1 MAGACEVRVLR
12 GGLVESVHDVA
23 VVGVGPGGAVA
34 FATDGAAELAVFL
47 RSAAKPFQAAP
58 AVAAGALEPF
68 GLDDR
73 HLALAC
79 ASHVATP
86 EHVALAAEILE
97 AAGLDETALQCG
109 PGDDGRTLTHG
120 CSGNHALGLAL
131 CVQEGWPTASYL
143 EASHPLQEAY
153 RATIAELAGMAPE
166 EAGDGCGMRAYRLP
180 LGRYA
185 AMFGALG
192 AAGGGALGRCAEAMR
207 AHPQL
212 VRGDGAIDT
221 ELMRAAP
228 GLVAKVGAEGTI
240 GIGLRDGRGLA
251 IKARDGAWRAL
262 EAAAAHVAEAEFEVD
277 VTGPGLAPHAAPLVL
292 DARGDVAGSVHTT
305 FALLR

>member
-1 MAGACEVRVLR
+1 MSGTCEVLVLR
-12 GGLVESVHDVA
+12 GPLVESAHDVA
-23 VVGVGPGGAVA
+23 VVSVAAGGAVA
-34 FATDGAAELAVFL
+34 FATDGAVELPVFL

-58 AVAAGALEPF
+58 AVAGGVLDRF

-86 EHVALAAEILE
+86 EHVALAAEILA
-97 AAGLDETALQCG
+97 AAGLDEAALQCG
-109 PGDDGRTLTHG
+109 PGDDGRPLAHG

-153 RATIAELAGMAPE
+153 RSTIAAIAGAVPE
-166 EAGDGCGMRAYRLP
+166 EAGDGCGMRAYRIP
-180 LGRYA
+180 LRRYA
-185 AMFGALG
+185 GMFGLLG
-192 AAGGGALGRCAEAMR
+192 AAGDGALGRCCAAMR
-207 AHPQL
+207 AHPHL
-212 VRGDGAIDT
+212 VRGAGAIDT

-228 GLVAKVGAEGTI
+228 GLVAKVGAEATI

-262 EAAAAHVAEAEFEVD
+262 EAAAAHVAWAELEVD
-277 VTGPGLAPHAAPLVL
+277 VKTPGLLPHAAPVVL
-292 DARGDVAGSVHTT
+292 DARGEVVGSVETRLE
-305 FALLR
+305 LLR